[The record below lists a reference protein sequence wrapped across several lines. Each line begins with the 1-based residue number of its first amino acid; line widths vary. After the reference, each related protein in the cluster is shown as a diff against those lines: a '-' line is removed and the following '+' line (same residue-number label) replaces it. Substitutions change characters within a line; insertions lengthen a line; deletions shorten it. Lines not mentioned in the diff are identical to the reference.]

1 MRPTDIIVHNHHR
14 HHHHRTQ
21 ENSIQAKHRQQI
33 DTTTT
38 GTTAGRRSDNNS
50 NINTTTSNSSSEY
63 NNTTTTGT
71 RIMNSSHYCYYA
83 PLLLMAFSLM
93 VNLCTAEA
101 FVPKNNPNNAFIG
114 KSAVQVPVWRG
125 GESVGKPRSTLSTSS
140 SSSRRQEKNTKYEFQ
155 LREFLGDDSPD
166 EASSSSSVSING
178 PSSSSSN
185 GMTADPADDSSVK
198 KIRLSTSKVDR
209 LGATRMPP
217 RHKNNNNGM
226 TKKNNNNTI
235 NMHSMDSN
243 NINNAKNSNSNN
255 NVIQNNNPNVDSVL
269 AQLED
274 KPVPAEFIAETALP
288 TDIGHFRLRAYRTAC
303 NGNEYTG
310 REPSVIYAADKSPF
324 GVEGQLQQDVPVR
337 IHDQCLTSEVF
348 GSKRYVFLFFSC
360 QRFRMHPSSSS
371 VLLLARLLVRTS
383 TASYF
388 CYFDRLFI
396 SFFPILTS
404 SSFLGFIPYPI
415 NPDSCDCSEQLRMAL
430 KHIAQEGGVIIY
442 LQQEGRG
449 IGLANKIAAYALQD
463 VGMDT
468 VDANLHLG
476 FPDDCRHYGAVP
488 SILHDMMIGSIQLMT
503 NNPYKVNRLKELGVK
518 VSNTLSVV
526 VPTTNPYNH
535 RYLLAKHERM
545 DHQNL
550 RSLLS
555 TTHETETTEVDE
567 VEGMIVI
574 DETIIREGEDM
585 AANAIEVSL
594 ALSDENYE
602 GVLAEDNGYCF
613 GRQSVEDAIQ
623 AMKEKKM
630 VVVVD
635 DMNRENEGDLIM
647 AADACTPE
655 DMAFIVRYSSGVI
668 CIAMD
673 GDRMDKL
680 GLPPMLANNEDPKE
694 TAFTVTVDATKEH
707 GISTGIS
714 STDRAKTVNLLASP
728 EAKSLDFARPGHIF
742 PLRARDGGVLERDGH
757 TEAAVDL
764 SHLAGRERA
773 GILCE
778 IVSEENPIEMMRLP
792 ELKRFCKEHGLV
804 LTSIVDL
811 AQYRKDTENVK
822 NDDDDNFK
830 I

>member
-1 MRPTDIIVHNHHR
+1 
-14 HHHHRTQ
+14 
-21 ENSIQAKHRQQI
+21 
-33 DTTTT
+33 
-38 GTTAGRRSDNNS
+38 
-50 NINTTTSNSSSEY
+50 
-63 NNTTTTGT
+63 
-71 RIMNSSHYCYYA
+71 MNSSHYCYYA

-226 TKKNNNNTI
+226 TKKNNNNNI

-348 GSKRYVFLFFSC
+348 GSKR
-360 QRFRMHPSSSS
+360 
-371 VLLLARLLVRTS
+371 
-383 TASYF
+383 
-388 CYFDRLFI
+388 
-396 SFFPILTS
+396 
-404 SSFLGFIPYPI
+404 
-415 NPDSCDCSEQLRMAL
+415 CDCSEQLRMAL

-822 NDDDDNFK
+822 NDDDDDDNFK

>member
-1 MRPTDIIVHNHHR
+1 
-14 HHHHRTQ
+14 
-21 ENSIQAKHRQQI
+21 
-33 DTTTT
+33 
-38 GTTAGRRSDNNS
+38 
-50 NINTTTSNSSSEY
+50 
-63 NNTTTTGT
+63 
-71 RIMNSSHYCYYA
+71 
-83 PLLLMAFSLM
+83 MAFSLM

-155 LREFLGDDSPD
+155 LSEFLGDDSPD

-185 GMTADPADDSSVK
+185 GMTADPADDSSIK
-198 KIRLSTSKVDR
+198 KIRLSTSKADR

-226 TKKNNNNTI
+226 TKKNNNNNI

-243 NINNAKNSNSNN
+243 NINDAKNSNSNN

-348 GSKRYVFLFFSC
+348 GSKR
-360 QRFRMHPSSSS
+360 
-371 VLLLARLLVRTS
+371 
-383 TASYF
+383 
-388 CYFDRLFI
+388 
-396 SFFPILTS
+396 
-404 SSFLGFIPYPI
+404 
-415 NPDSCDCSEQLRMAL
+415 CDCSEQLRMAL

-555 TTHETETTEVDE
+555 TTHETETAEVDE

-822 NDDDDNFK
+822 NDYDDDNFK
-830 I
+830 T